1 MKEAVVGQNSNGE
14 RLENHSLINIDKEGM
29 QRISSYRDLAK
40 MFYERLNHQYFI
52 DCFLS
57 YGKTEFDGEVYEEF
71 IKKAQGTYCLYI
83 KIAEELQEGR
93 VVSIYPRNNGSS
105 VGFEMGSPRGKDDVL
120 INPALNSGQTKR
132 FCQTAF
138 PSGTHVPSRE
148 AQQILGILYSGK
160 TVELNFCKKS

>member
-57 YGKTEFDGEVYEEF
+57 YGK
-71 IKKAQGTYCLYI
+71 
-83 KIAEELQEGR
+83 
-93 VVSIYPRNNGSS
+93 
-105 VGFEMGSPRGKDDVL
+105 
-120 INPALNSGQTKR
+120 
-132 FCQTAF
+132 
-138 PSGTHVPSRE
+138 PSRDKRRGLVFE
-148 AQQILGILYSGK
+148 PSLGEYSRTTVLAT
-160 TVELNFCKKS
+160 TVETREFP